1 MAITTVISYNVA
13 DYVNPPVTENDN
25 KYMPVGNVIESIFCG
40 FLALIISFYIS
51 LRILRERKKNK
62 YPFNQKLQKQDL

>member
-1 MAITTVISYNVA
+1 
-13 DYVNPPVTENDN
+13 
-25 KYMPVGNVIESIFCG
+25 MPVGNVIESIFCG